1 MNLGSALLKRI
12 LELADFD
19 TWANLKKTYLPSEY
33 HEIYTYIDK
42 HIDLYHQL
50 PSINELKLAIRDQ
63 QTLEKLHAIE
73 AVEVD
78 AEPFLLLDYLKNE
91 YTQKETL
98 LELQKYVEKTI
109 TLETAEETIESLYS
123 IIAKIEDK
131 VDLQPPEE
139 NLQKINPFFTDEEI
153 EAYIP
158 LGLNAE
164 FDSRIRF
171 KKSDYILMGG
181 KRGAGKSITCSNLAN
196 TVYKQGKSVLYFTI
210 EMPVIEILQRQMA
223 IGAQVSHSK
232 IKYKTLD
239 IDEWR
244 RVAKWWADR
253 YENGEEHFQAY
264 KIHNSFD
271 KLHKAL
277 QKEPLKEAQID
288 IIYDPSLTLPKLKA
302 EVIKRVRKLG
312 NVGLVIVDYV
322 NQIKKTSSTTDKFDW
337 KDQIDVSTALKE
349 LAGVL
354 QVPFFSPY
362 QIDASG
368 EARFAKGILD
378 SADAAFILD
387 AGENSITFTCTKI
400 RGDAKINFSSV
411 AHWDTLTI
419 GPENGEVV
427 VVEED
432 EETKSFGRKRK
443 SAQKT
448 AKEAIEDA
456 KPVMDK
462 IYDEVHGVPFLC

>member
-12 LELADFD
+12 LEIGDFD
-19 TWANLKKTYLPSEY
+19 TWANLKRDYLPGEY
-33 HEIYTYIDK
+33 HGVYGYIDK

-50 PSINELKLAIRDQ
+50 PSIEELKLAIRDQ

-73 AVEVD
+73 VVEVD

-98 LELQKYVEKTI
+98 VELHNFVERTI
-109 TLETAEETIESLYS
+109 SLETAEETIESLYS
-123 IIAKIEDK
+123 IIARIEDK

-139 NLQKINPFFTDEEI
+139 NLQKINPFFTDEDI
-153 EAYIP
+153 ADYIP

-164 FDSRIRF
+164 FDQRVRF

-196 TVYKQGKSVLYFTI
+196 TVYNQGKSVLYFTI
-210 EMPVIEILQRQMA
+210 EMPIIEILQRQMA
-223 IGAQVSHSK
+223 IGANVSHSK
-232 IKYKTLD
+232 IKYKTLSQ
-239 IDEWR
+239 DEWR
-244 RVAKWWADR
+244 AVAKWWAAR
-253 YENGEEHFQAY
+253 YENGDEHMKAY
-264 KIHNSFD
+264 DLEHRSFER
-271 KLHKAL
+271 LHKAL
-277 QKEPLKEAQID
+277 QKESLKPAQID

-362 QIDASG
+362 QIDSTG

-387 AGENSITFTCTKI
+387 AGDESITFTCTKM
-400 RGDAKINFSSV
+400 RGDAKINFSSK
-411 AHWDTLTI
+411 AYWDTLTI

-427 VVEED
+427 VVQEEEKPGFGKKKGNVKKTVD
-432 EETKSFGRKRK
+432 E
-443 SAQKT
+443 AM
-448 AKEAIEDA
+448 EDT
-456 KPVMDK
+456 KPVMDR
-462 IYDEVHGVPFLC
+462 IYDDIHGEPFQ